1 MSNKHKQQGKTEHK
15 SFIKI
20 LKRKG
25 KTCFNS
31 LCEAKFIA
39 EIQGKV
45 GQKYQNKMKIGKK
58 GLMEQME
65 EKYRTASVIKETF
78 ENA

>member
-1 MSNKHKQQGKTEHK
+1 
-15 SFIKI
+15 
-20 LKRKG
+20 
-25 KTCFNS
+25 
-31 LCEAKFIA
+31 
-39 EIQGKV
+39 
-45 GQKYQNKMKIGKK
+45 MKIGKK